1 VVSRSRDGALR
12 RAGAAVLATGG
23 MALSALSCGWGD
35 ERAEPPAVGLRGET
49 APLPGA
55 PDPEALPEP
64 AAAPF
69 LPSQVAQRFTGDLP
83 AMHERKLVRA
93 LVSLSRTDFFLTAGR
108 PRGIQAEA
116 LHEFEKF
123 LNRGASGKATP
134 VRIAYV
140 PVPFEDL
147 LPALREGRG
156 DLAAAFLT
164 ITPERERDV
173 SIASGRGRV
182 VNEVVVTHEGVTDLE
197 RLEDLSG
204 RSVLVLR
211 GSSYA
216 EHLRALNEK
225 LRAAGRSPVD
235 VREAKRELVTEDLLE
250 LVNAGVFE
258 ITVADDFRA
267 RLWGRV
273 LPQIAIREDLALHA
287 GGHVGWAVR
296 KENPEL
302 FAAVSAFMKKVK
314 KGSLVGNVLFQ
325 RYYEDTRWIDN
336 PLDDAEREKLEEYDG
351 LFKKYG
357 ERYGFDWRAIAAQ
370 AYQESGLDHTK
381 TSHRGA
387 VGLMQVLPS
396 TARDARVAIDDVSDL
411 ESNVHAGVKYL
422 AFLRDAYFTGPE
434 LSEED
439 RVAFAWAAYNAGP
452 ANVRRMRARARTM
465 GLDPNRW
472 FHHTEHAALAT
483 VGREPV
489 RYVANVYKYY
499 VAYQLA
505 GDLLDGK
512 RDWLMAR

>member
-1 VVSRSRDGALR
+1 MTRSREIAR
-12 RAGAAVLATGG
+12 RQAGAALLAAGG
-23 MALSALSCGWGD
+23 VALAALSCGGED
-35 ERAEPPAVGLRGET
+35 ERSDPPAVSLRGET
-49 APLPGA
+49 APLLEA
-55 PDPEALPEP
+55 PDPEALP
-64 AAAPF
+64 ATAPF

-83 AMHERKLVRA
+83 AMRKRTLVRV

-108 PRGIQAEA
+108 PQGIQAET

-123 LNRGASGKATP
+123 LNRGASGKTTP
-134 VRIAYV
+134 IRIAYV

-182 VNEVVVTHEGVTDLE
+182 VNEVVVTHESVAGLD
-197 RLEDLSG
+197 RLEDLAG
-204 RSVLVLR
+204 RRVLVLR

-216 EHLRALNEK
+216 EHLRALNEE
-225 LRAAGRSPVD
+225 LRAAGRLPVD
-235 VREAKRELVTEDLLE
+235 VHEAKRELVTEDLLE

-267 RLWGRV
+267 RLWARV
-273 LPQIAIREDLALHA
+273 LPQVAVREDLALHA

-302 FAAVSAFMKKVK
+302 FAAVSEFMEKVK

-336 PLDDAEREKLEEYDG
+336 PLDDSEREKLEEYAE

-370 AYQESGLDHTK
+370 AYQESGLDHSK

-387 VGLMQVLPS
+387 VGLMQILPS
-396 TARDARVAIDDVSDL
+396 TASDARVAIDDVTDL

-422 AFLRDAYFTGPE
+422 AFLRDAYFAGSE

-452 ANVRRMRARARTM
+452 TNVRRMRARARTM

-505 GDLLDGK
+505 GVLLDGK
-512 RDWLMAR
+512 RDWLVSH